1 MSVDVAE
8 PHPFLSPVQ
17 LDAAPEHS
25 IKKVQTHLP
34 RAQANF
40 CFIQRTES
48 EKRGKRASGK
58 KVFRQVNLFLFKHLL
73 QIHSASKAKWKRVY
87 YMYIILDSSFENAT
101 LQKHFISEMRVLYQA
116 AGKHHQLKTYE
127 LCFNFTKMYTFYITN

>member
-25 IKKVQTHLP
+25 IKKFKRTSRAHRQTFVLFNG
-34 RAQANF
+34 RS
-40 CFIQRTES
+40 RRKGE
-48 EKRGKRASGK
+48 KRASGK

-87 YMYIILDSSFENAT
+87 
-101 LQKHFISEMRVLYQA
+101 
-116 AGKHHQLKTYE
+116 
-127 LCFNFTKMYTFYITN
+127 